1 MKSLDLGKT
10 KINKLLVTFAVPCII
25 SMLIN
30 SVYNI
35 VDQIFI
41 GKGVGTIGNA
51 ATNVIFPVI
60 IICNA
65 IASLI
70 GNGSAANLSLK
81 LGEDNLKDAKKST
94 GAGIT
99 LLFIASLV
107 IAVLGEIF
115 LPSLVNLFGCT
126 PNVYSSALTYGR
138 IILLGAPFMIIYTG
152 LSSIIR
158 SDGSP
163 KYSMFSLVIGA
174 IINLILDPIFIFG
187 FNMGIAGGA
196 WATII
201 GQFVSCIIAVAYL
214 FKIKSIKLELKDYAL
229 NKTAVKTLG
238 LGLSSFITQ
247 MTVLVLFV
255 VMNNLMTKYG
265 AASIYGADIP
275 LSVYGIVSKINS
287 LYISLILGISIG
299 AQPIIGFNYGA
310 KNYDRVKETLRK
322 VIIIGFII
330 GITYNLIIYFFPKE
344 IISIFITKSDPNYDL
359 FMKFAIDCFHIFLA
373 ICFLNSFEICSSNV
387 LQSLGHVGKSTL
399 ISFTRQIIL
408 FVPIALVLCHFNGLY
423 GALYAGPIADLVCC
437 IVVTCIFLSV
447 YKKLGSN
454 SLNSINQENILM
466 EPARDAKTNLV
477 ITIAREYGSGGHY
490 VGELLAKRLNIP
502 CYDKE
507 IIHLSALKSGFAPS
521 YVAEIEQKK
530 QAYYANDDALFA
542 AQAKIIK
549 KLSKN
554 PCIIIGRCADYILKN
569 KNNTLNIFLYS
580 NNASKIKRVTKYYDI
595 KKEIALKEIIKINKA
610 RAKHYKYY
618 TNNNWQDINNYDLA
632 LNVDALGGVKKTV
645 ELLEKIILEKNF

>member
-196 WATII
+196 
-201 GQFVSCIIAVAYL
+201 
-214 FKIKSIKLELKDYAL
+214 
-229 NKTAVKTLG
+229 
-238 LGLSSFITQ
+238 
-247 MTVLVLFV
+247 
-255 VMNNLMTKYG
+255 
-265 AASIYGADIP
+265 
-275 LSVYGIVSKINS
+275 
-287 LYISLILGISIG
+287 
-299 AQPIIGFNYGA
+299 
-310 KNYDRVKETLRK
+310 
-322 VIIIGFII
+322 
-330 GITYNLIIYFFPKE
+330 
-344 IISIFITKSDPNYDL
+344 
-359 FMKFAIDCFHIFLA
+359 
-373 ICFLNSFEICSSNV
+373 
-387 LQSLGHVGKSTL
+387 
-399 ISFTRQIIL
+399 
-408 FVPIALVLCHFNGLY
+408 
-423 GALYAGPIADLVCC
+423 
-437 IVVTCIFLSV
+437 
-447 YKKLGSN
+447 
-454 SLNSINQENILM
+454 
-466 EPARDAKTNLV
+466 
-477 ITIAREYGSGGHY
+477 
-490 VGELLAKRLNIP
+490 
-502 CYDKE
+502 
-507 IIHLSALKSGFAPS
+507 
-521 YVAEIEQKK
+521 
-530 QAYYANDDALFA
+530 
-542 AQAKIIK
+542 
-549 KLSKN
+549 
-554 PCIIIGRCADYILKN
+554 
-569 KNNTLNIFLYS
+569 
-580 NNASKIKRVTKYYDI
+580 
-595 KKEIALKEIIKINKA
+595 
-610 RAKHYKYY
+610 
-618 TNNNWQDINNYDLA
+618 
-632 LNVDALGGVKKTV
+632 
-645 ELLEKIILEKNF
+645 